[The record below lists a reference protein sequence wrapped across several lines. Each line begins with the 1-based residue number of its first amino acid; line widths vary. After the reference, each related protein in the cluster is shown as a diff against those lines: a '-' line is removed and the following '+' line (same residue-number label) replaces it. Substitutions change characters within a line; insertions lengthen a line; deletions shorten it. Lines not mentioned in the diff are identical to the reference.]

1 MKYGLNKINI
11 RLFTQQVGWLGDD
24 RVELQTWESK
34 DQTLQ
39 MTCVVVN
46 VGILTKYFIPTKTTE
61 VRWLFR

>member
-46 VGILTKYFIPTKTTE
+46 VGILTKYFIPTKTT
-61 VRWLFR
+61 

>member
-11 RLFTQQVGWLGDD
+11 KLFTQQAAWVGGKGVKLHPW
-24 RVELQTWESK
+24 SPK

-46 VGILTKYFIPTKTTE
+46 IGILNE
-61 VRWLFR
+61 